1 MNITPLPAKFAVNT
15 NYSTGPDTGTATKL
29 DPSGSGN
36 GFVKG
41 TGINPQNINFLF
53 NQPVPLLRHLFLQ
66 MAAYLGQSAA
76 GYLDL
81 DSSVGA
87 CQMPDGRLLAERF
100 DSSAPGLILT
110 DWGGVQRAGDFTG
123 TSTPITSAVTDMA
136 SDGTHVLLIGSG
148 GNCNAYSSNN
158 GTSWTTG
165 GFLATNGP
173 RTRLVWNANK
183 SRWHATGPANGS
195 VFTNTAVPTSAWSS
209 EASGVPAPDGLG
221 VLSNGNLYVL
231 GDNGVDP
238 DPVIRV
244 STDAAASFANDGAQI
259 PNANTYAES
268 GCLVGNG
275 GSALYHAGRIGTG
288 TLAVCR
294 RTAVAGWALC
304 ASFSNLN
311 TGLTSFDARP
321 RILMCP
327 QTGLLVMV
335 CTVNG
340 SKGTAIFASP
350 DGTDWVGPLVA
361 SPVIDVDGF
370 AIAAGKLIGSTDE
383 LLLYSDGVGQLGFL

>member
-1 MNITPLPAKFAVNT
+1 MNITPLPAKFAAST

-41 TGINPQNINFLF
+41 TGIAPQHVNFLI
-53 NQPVPLLRHLFLQ
+53 NKPGPLLRRLFLQ
-66 MAAYLGQSAA
+66 MAAFLGRYGA
-76 GYLDL
+76 GYADL

-87 CQMPDGRLLAERF
+87 CQMPDGRVLAERF
-100 DSSAPGLILT
+100 DSSNPGLILT
-110 DWGGVQRAGDFTG
+110 DWSGVQRAGSFTG
-123 TSTPITSAVTDMA
+123 TSTPITSAVTDLA

-148 GNCNAYSSNN
+148 GNSNAYSSNN
-158 GTSWTTG
+158 GSSWTTG
-165 GFLATNGP
+165 GFLATDGP
-173 RTRLVWNANK
+173 RTRLVWNATKNK
-183 SRWHATGPANGS
+183 WHATGPANGS
-195 VFTNTAVPTSAWSS
+195 IFSNSSVPTSPWTSHAT
-209 EASGVPAPDGLG
+209 GVPAPDGLG
-221 VLSNGNLYVL
+221 VLSTGDVFVL

-244 STDAAASFANDGAQI
+244 STDAAVTFADDSAQI
-259 PNANTYAES
+259 PNANTYTES

-340 SKGTAIFASP
+340 SKGTAIFASA
-350 DGTDWVGPLVA
+350 DGTDWVGPLVV
-361 SPVIDVDGF
+361 SPLIDVDGF
-370 AIAAGKLIGSTDE
+370 AIAGGKLIGSTDE